1 MEYLVLG
8 FFTGLSL
15 ILAIGAQNIFVIEQG
30 LKKQNVFLVCLVCSL
45 SDLLLIFSGI
55 LLFHFFYQYFNLFVE
70 LVLNISLIIF
80 LIHFIYSKIK
90 SLKININFKSEF
102 KEISSSEI
110 LLKTLGFTY
119 LNAHVYSDT
128 VFFLGNF
135 SKNFLFDEKIY
146 FGIGASI
153 ASFIFFFLIGYLSA
167 YFSRYAQSKKIWK
180 NINIFIIVFM
190 TFLTIYIIKEIIFC
204 NIILYLYYN

>member
-1 MEYLVLG
+1 MEYLILG

-30 LKKQNVFLVCLVCSL
+30 LKKQYVFLVCIVCSL
-45 SDLLLIFSGI
+45 SDLLLIFFGI
-55 LLFHFFYQYFNLFVE
+55 LLFHFFHQYFNLLVE
-70 LVLNISLIIF
+70 LTLNILLIIF
-80 LIHFIYSKIK
+80 LIYFVFSKIK
-90 SLKININFKSEF
+90 SIKGNINFNSET
-102 KEISSSEI
+102 KDISKIEI

-135 SKNFLFDEKIY
+135 SKNFLLDEKIY

-153 ASFIFFFLIGYLSA
+153 ASFIFFFLLGYMST
-167 YFSRYAQSKKIWK
+167 YFSKYAQDDKIWK
-180 NINIFIIVFM
+180 FINIFIIAFM
-190 TFLTIYIIKEIIFC
+190 SLLTIYIIKETA
-204 NIILYLYYN
+204 YLI